1 MAFSNRMKKY
11 EAPAGYVYDWA
22 VPHYKTIEKDG
33 QEIEV
38 QDHLN
43 VKFLF
48 LTAKDSIDS
57 YVLVPVKGE

>member
-22 VPHYKTIEKDG
+22 VPHYKTIVKDG